1 MDYPIFVL
9 SSQFFPKI
17 YLVVFYNRIIHIY
30 SLFPFTKS
38 ATHIA
43 KIVGITNTKLV
54 VNGIRNLKDLVISIS
69 IILVLLVNFLRGSKN
84 IRYFGRNIKY
94 HFERN
99 CRLYLMLLCYL
110 ITKHIT
116 IRNAS
121 WWYKKY
127 QMMCRWGLQ
136 LLFNDELVRIL
147 FTDMSFQNDY
157 PRNSSQLL
165 LFHNWKRHVV

>member
-1 MDYPIFVL
+1 MGYPIFVL

-17 YLVVFYNRIIHIY
+17 YLVVFYYTIIHIY

-54 VNGIRNLKDLVISIS
+54 VNGIRNIKDLVISTSIS

-84 IRYFGRNIKY
+84 IRCFGRNIKY

-121 WWYKKY
+121 WWYKNY
-127 QMMCRWGLQ
+127 QMMCRWGNCYLIMNLWGFCLQ
-136 LLFNDELVRIL
+136 IWAFKTIIRETVRNYCYFIIENV
-147 FTDMSFQNDY
+147 M
-157 PRNSSQLL
+157 
-165 LFHNWKRHVV
+165 